1 MPFDTTTQT
10 RPEGLNAS
18 RDMSQTADAALL
30 MVAAPEQVQARRER
44 YEALKLAHGVR
55 PGKPVELS
63 PQEAEAERRD
73 RYNEPSER
81 FDDGYEVERWAGPG
95 Q

>member
-10 RPEGLNAS
+10 RPEAL
-18 RDMSQTADAALL
+18 AAL
-30 MVAAPEQVQARRER
+30 RER
-44 YEALKLAHGVR
+44 YAALKLAHNVR

-63 PQEAEAERRD
+63 PEEAEAERRD

-81 FDDGYEVERWAGPG
+81 YDDGYDVERWARPG
-95 Q
+95 R